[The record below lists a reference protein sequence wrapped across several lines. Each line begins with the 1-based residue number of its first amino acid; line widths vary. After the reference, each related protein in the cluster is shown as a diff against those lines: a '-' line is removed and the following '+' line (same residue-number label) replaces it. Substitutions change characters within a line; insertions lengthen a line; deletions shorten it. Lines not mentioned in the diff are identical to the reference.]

1 MKKLFRIGILGLSFL
16 LFLAP
21 NVHAL
26 RILNELSRFF
36 FYLQRVLRDLYII
49 YGITFLLMFALQTA
63 IVIAAMR
70 KVDVFKK
77 GKKEVNKQG
86 KIVAVCM
93 ALLSNF
99 AIFYWAAKY
108 KSMVMILN
116 QVLTPF
122 GVFGG
127 FMIAA
132 VMFMIIYMG
141 FKDDNKEK
149 AWKAALVAAGL
160 TMMAFAFWFSYPNVM
175 AYGFLI
181 MAVGLVFFLLSMW
194 KSKESGDSYGKDTQ
208 FGKINPSSNSGN
220 SSSPSSSNSGN
231 SSSSQQPSSNSSGT
245 QPSSSGDDSSSNSSN
260 SPATPADKEKVRK
273 KIKELLGDVEQNN
286 VKRQEMMNALG
297 SADNR
302 LDPNQSAKW
311 H

>member
-1 MKKLFRIGILGLSFL
+1 ML
-16 LFLAP
+16 LYENF
-21 NVHAL
+21 V
-26 RILNELSRFF
+26 E
-36 FYLQRVLRDLYII
+36 YLIKNR
-49 YGITFLLMFALQTA
+49 
-63 IVIAAMR
+63 
-70 KVDVFKK
+70 
-77 GKKEVNKQG
+77 
-86 KIVAVCM
+86 
-93 ALLSNF
+93 
-99 AIFYWAAKY
+99 
-108 KSMVMILN
+108 
-116 QVLTPF
+116 
-122 GVFGG
+122 
-127 FMIAA
+127 
-132 VMFMIIYMG
+132 
-141 FKDDNKEK
+141 KDDNKEK

-231 SSSSQQPSSNSSGT
+231 SSSSQQPSNSSSGT
-245 QPSSSGDDSSSNSSN
+245 QPSSSGGDSPNNSSN

>member
-160 TMMAFAFWFSYPNVM
+160 TM
-175 AYGFLI
+175 I
-181 MAVGLVFFLLSMW
+181 LVFLS
-194 KSKESGDSYGKDTQ
+194 
-208 FGKINPSSNSGN
+208 
-220 SSSPSSSNSGN
+220 
-231 SSSSQQPSSNSSGT
+231 
-245 QPSSSGDDSSSNSSN
+245 
-260 SPATPADKEKVRK
+260 
-273 KIKELLGDVEQNN
+273 
-286 VKRQEMMNALG
+286 
-297 SADNR
+297 
-302 LDPNQSAKW
+302 
-311 H
+311 